1 MCRNIFVRTYVITVR
16 FKGLMDNDW
25 QFSNKIIE
33 AKDVKE
39 AINKTYESFKDNL
52 KVIIDNIYSEQK

>member
-1 MCRNIFVRTYVITVR
+1 
-16 FKGLMDNDW
+16 MDNDW

>member
-1 MCRNIFVRTYVITVR
+1 MRTYVITVR

>member
-1 MCRNIFVRTYVITVR
+1 MKIYVITVR
-16 FKGLMDNDW
+16 YKGLMDNDW

-39 AINKTYESFKDNL
+39 AINKT
-52 KVIIDNIYSEQK
+52 